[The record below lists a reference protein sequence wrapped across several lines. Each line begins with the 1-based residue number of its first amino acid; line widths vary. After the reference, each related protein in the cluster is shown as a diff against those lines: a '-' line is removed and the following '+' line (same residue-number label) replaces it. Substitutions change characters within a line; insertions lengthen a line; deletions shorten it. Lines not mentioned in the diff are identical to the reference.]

1 MSELIKCV
9 GQKKKHNIPEEIGT
23 DYEKFGI
30 LLLEDKTGTRVHAIE
45 WQYQRQS
52 EAINLE
58 ILRQWLEGKGR
69 KIVTWATLIKV
80 LRDISRHTLAEDIE
94 HGLMGRDIC
103 NF

>member
-1 MSELIKCV
+1 MSELIKCI
-9 GQKKKHNIPEEIGT
+9 GQKEKHNIPEEIGT

-30 LLLEDKTGTRVHAIE
+30 LLLDDKTGTRVRAIE

-69 KIVTWATLIKV
+69 KIVTWATMIKV

-94 HGLMGRDIC
+94 RGLMGRDIC